1 MSIKAPSEKNFRRAR
16 VKPGRRRGLRGVVR
30 WRHVRSVG
38 AALIAVYA
46 IYRAFDLVV
55 TASPLQVSRI
65 DVQGNVRLSSGE
77 VQALTDGLRGTSI
90 LLVDLDFYRAKLLE
104 SPWVADVALRRVLP
118 GTVEL
123 FISERRPIGLCRLGD
138 DLFLIDREGTVIDE
152 FGPKYVE
159 FDLPIIDGLVRAP
172 DAARPTIDPARA
184 DLAARVIESLAP
196 RRDLATRISQIDVR
210 EVRDAVVL
218 LDDDPALLHL
228 GDERFLERLQAY
240 LDLSPALRE
249 RVPEIDYVDLR
260 FEERVYVRPAGSNGR
275 IVRGAR
281 PAPAVHPAR
290 RKRPRGAAGVRQF

>member
-1 MSIKAPSEKNFRRAR
+1 MSVKAPAEKNFRRAR
-16 VKPGRRRGLRGVVR
+16 IKPGRRRGWRGYIR
-30 WRHVRSVG
+30 WRHVRQI
-38 AALIAVYA
+38 AAAFIAVYA

-55 TASPLQVSRI
+55 TASPLQVTRI
-65 DVQGNVRLSSGE
+65 DVHGNVRLSSGE

-90 LLVDLDFYRAKLLE
+90 LLVDLDFYRTKLLE

-123 FISERRPIGLCRLGD
+123 FISERRPVGLCRLGD
-138 DLFLIDREGTVIDE
+138 DLFLVDREGTVIDE

-172 DAARPTIDPARA
+172 DTARPTIDPARA
-184 DLAARVIESLAP
+184 ELAARVIESLAQ
-196 RRDLATRISQIDVR
+196 RRDLASRISQIDVR
-210 EVRDAVVL
+210 DARDAVVL

-228 GDERFLERLQAY
+228 GDDRFLERLQAY

-260 FEERVYVRPAGSNGR
+260 FEERVYVRPVGGHDR
-275 IVRGAR
+275 IARRAR
-281 PAPAVHPAR
+281 PAAVPSAR
-290 RKRPRGAAGVRQF
+290 RKRPRGGAGVRQF